1 MGQAESEIS
10 IGEILGE
17 LGIQT
22 PQAPENQTPA
32 PEPQES
38 TDAEANEETDITP
51 ESDAEAQ
58 ADAEDSDDN
67 DATEETEES
76 AAEESED
83 SDEEE
88 APAEVEDKSVKKLN
102 KRVDKLTARA
112 KSAEEQAAALQ
123 NELAQAKEALAK
135 AQPIVLQDAA
145 DPLADVQSPADL
157 DSRLASAN
165 TVIDQV
171 PDLIA
176 KAEMEGGEIEVPMGN
191 GSVQKFTTAQLRERL
206 QLAKGIVRNEP
217 TRRAYFAQRETFVA
231 EAKTAYPEIFQEGSE
246 LRQVLTQTLRQYPAL
261 ARLPNLEMIV
271 GDAMLGQQVRF
282 GSLKVL
288 PTAPA
293 KSEAKAKPAA
303 SAASKPVVAPKVPQP
318 SAAPRSK
325 AKPNALDALKKSGS
339 REAAESFVAALLDE

>member
-22 PQAPENQTPA
+22 PPAPENQTPA

-38 TDAEANEETDITP
+38 TDAEANEETDITQ

-67 DATEETEES
+67 NDDANAETEES

-157 DSRLASAN
+157 ESRLASAN

-176 KAEMEGGEIEVPMGN
+176 KSEMEGGEIEVPMGN

-206 QLAKGIVRNEP
+206 QLAKAIVRNEP

-231 EAKTAYPEIFQEGSE
+231 EAKTAYPEIFQEGSD

-288 PTAPA
+288 PAAPA
-293 KSEAKAKPAA
+293 KSEAKAKP
-303 SAASKPVVAPKVPQP
+303 AASKPVVAPKVPQP